1 MSSSS
6 TIAIY
11 STYRPRGRREDRCS
25 EEPHLD
31 ALKSPVAKKRDSF
44 RRCKGRNSGEIV
56 RGQPPICLPVLA
68 PVVSL
73 ARDDAAYTTC
83 GIFDGAPATRG
94 QMGVAVEDGP
104 PRSLAVVDTDGEPF
118 HASIRLLGGL
128 LLLLQ
133 ETVLGAE
140 FRTTELE
147 EALHVPLRDF
157 ALPPT
162 TILFR
167 FSRWVSGVTH
177 LNVPSGHR
185 SAAK

>member
-11 STYRPRGRREDRCS
+11 STFRPGGRREDRCS

-31 ALKSPVAKKRDSF
+31 APKSPAAKKRDSL
-44 RRCKGRNSGEIV
+44 RRCKGRSSGGIV
-56 RGQPPICLPVLA
+56 RGQSPICLPVLA
-68 PVVSL
+68 PVISL
-73 ARDDAAYTTC
+73 ARNDAAYTTR

-104 PRSLAVVDTDGEPF
+104 PRRLPVVDTDGEPF

-128 LLLLQ
+128 LLLPQ

-157 ALPPT
+157 ALPPKP
-162 TILFR
+162 LFCSDSTDR
-167 FSRWVSGVTH
+167 FLEPAH
-177 LNVPSGHR
+177 LNVPGSHR
-185 SAAK
+185 

>member
-1 MSSSS
+1 
-6 TIAIY
+6 
-11 STYRPRGRREDRCS
+11 
-25 EEPHLD
+25 
-31 ALKSPVAKKRDSF
+31 
-44 RRCKGRNSGEIV
+44 
-56 RGQPPICLPVLA
+56 
-68 PVVSL
+68 
-73 ARDDAAYTTC
+73 
-83 GIFDGAPATRG
+83 
-94 QMGVAVEDGP
+94 MGVAVEDGP

-162 TILFR
+162 NILFR

-185 SAAK
+185 SAVK